1 MNKPTSNGV
10 NLVKVIFAVLILTVS
25 ALLTNTSVAEDKEVK
40 TEQAD

>member
-10 NLVKVIFAVLILTVS
+10 NLVKVIFAVLILAAS

-40 TEQAD
+40 TEQAN